1 MKTVVKPQPRFVPPK
16 ISAPVDNE
24 YIDVY
29 AVNTNNINSLPV
41 PVSFNQTRNLPFLDN
56 PSEYKLSVIR
66 FNLDSQSLPV
76 FAPTIQYNQ
85 PNRDLT
91 IYGVTLN
98 YTNPVVTHATYNY
111 RTYVT
116 WIPQDKASPLPP
128 IPTNTTDGFQDDST
142 GYYFAYNYSY
152 WIQLCNNAL
161 QAAFAGLQAAVAL
174 DGVVL
179 PTTHAP
185 VFTWNI
191 DKMTGILNSDIL
203 GYNSSAASHINIYF
217 NLAMYQLFNSIPSY
231 LMSHTDTQ
239 GRNYLIDTNSF
250 GASTVTPFPYYAS
263 TYNAIQTFQEQ
274 SSISLWSPINSIV
287 FTSNTLPINTTNV
300 CNPVLFVNGSAI
312 NGNGNNGDV
321 QQVITDFQNVDN
333 LFKNNIVYV
342 PSAQYRFIDLL
353 GNTPLYNI
361 DINVFWRNKI
371 GNLIPFRL
379 VASASASIKILFQR
393 K

>member
-1 MKTVVKPQPRFVPPK
+1 MSKTTTSKFVLPAQTDPPE
-16 ISAPVDNE
+16 NE
-24 YIDVY
+24 YIDLY
-29 AVNTNNINSLPV
+29 AVNTNNINVLPV
-41 PVSFNQTRNLPFLDN
+41 PVSFNQTRNLPFIDN

-85 PNRDLT
+85 TDRDKT
-91 IYGVTLN
+91 IYGVTLS
-98 YTNPVVTHATYNY
+98 YTNPLVPHQLYNIMA
-111 RTYVT
+111 YVT
-116 WIPQDKASPLPP
+116 WIPQDKVAAVPP
-128 IPTNTTDGFQDDST
+128 IPSKTTNGFQDDST

-152 WIQLCNNAL
+152 WIQLCNTAL
-161 QAAFAGLQAAVAL
+161 QTAFTALQAAVAL
-174 DGVVL
+174 DGLVL

-185 VFTWNI
+185 VLTWNV
-191 DKMTGILNSDIL
+191 DKMTAILNTDVL
-203 GYNSSAASHINIYF
+203 GYNSSAANHVSVYF
-217 NLAMYQLFNSIPSY
+217 NLAMYQLFNSMPAY
-231 LMSHTDTQ
+231 LMSHTDTI

-250 GASTVTPFPYYAS
+250 GNSTVTSFPFYLP

-274 SSISLWSPINSIV
+274 SSVSLWSPINAIV

-300 CNPVLFVNGSAI
+300 CNPVLFVNGSAL

-342 PSAQYRFIDLL
+342 PTAQYRFVDLL

-361 DINVFWRNKI
+361 DINVFWRNKV
-371 GNLIPFRL
+371 GSLIPFRL